1 MVRKIN
7 PTVNFIFTVSPIRH
21 IKDGFIENQQ
31 SKSHLITA
39 IHEIIKS
46 HKNTF
51 YFPSY
56 ELMMDELRDYR
67 FYEEDMIH
75 PNKTSI
81 NYIWDKFSENWFSDR
96 ALGMMKEISKI
107 KRAQEHKPFNVASE
121 KHKSFLIEIKH
132 KIESFKKK
140 YPEITF

>member
-1 MVRKIN
+1 MTIN
-7 PTVNFIFTVSPIRH
+7 LAGAGSLGELAANVSLDV
-21 IKDGFIENQQ
+21 KDGFIENQQ

-46 HKNTF
+46 HKQTF

-56 ELMMDELRDYR
+56 ETMMDELRDYR

-81 NYIWDKFSENWFSDR
+81 NYIWDKFSENW
-96 ALGMMKEISKI
+96 
-107 KRAQEHKPFNVASE
+107 
-121 KHKSFLIEIKH
+121 
-132 KIESFKKK
+132 
-140 YPEITF
+140 